1 MGMAPRRARVLP
13 PRRNPGRLMYIG
25 GGLLL
30 FIVVVVVIVL
40 LVRRR

>member
-1 MGMAPRRARVLP
+1 MAACRARVLP
-13 PRRNPGRLMYIG
+13 QRRNAGPLMYIG

-30 FIVVVVVIVL
+30 FVVVVVVIVL